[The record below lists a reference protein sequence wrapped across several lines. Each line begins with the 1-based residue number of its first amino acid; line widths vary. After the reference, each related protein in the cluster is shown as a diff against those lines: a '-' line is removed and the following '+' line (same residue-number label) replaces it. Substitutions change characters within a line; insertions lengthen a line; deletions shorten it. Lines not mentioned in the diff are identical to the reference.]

1 MITRIVKLTFQTE
14 QVPAFLDLFARTKDL
29 IRASEGCTHLEL
41 LNDKRNP
48 NIFFT
53 YSKWKEESFL
63 EQYRQSELFNS
74 VWKET
79 KVLFSDKP
87 QAWTVDSL
95 AQL

>member
-14 QVPAFLDLFARTKDL
+14 QVPAFLDLFAKTKTL
-29 IRASEGCTHLEL
+29 IRASEGCMHLEL
-41 LNDKRNP
+41 LNDKGNP

-53 YSKWKEESFL
+53 YSKWKDESFL

-74 VWKET
+74 VWKQT
-79 KVLFSDKP
+79 KVLFSDRP
-87 QAWTVDSL
+87 EAWTVDSL